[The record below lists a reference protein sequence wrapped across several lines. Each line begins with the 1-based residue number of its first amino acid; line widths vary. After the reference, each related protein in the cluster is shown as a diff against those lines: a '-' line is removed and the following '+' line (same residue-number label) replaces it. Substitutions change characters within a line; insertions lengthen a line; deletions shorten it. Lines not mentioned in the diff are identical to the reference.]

1 MEWDDKEKLQLRN
14 GQDHTDDRAAIISV
28 IEDESSAWLRGDVA
42 AWKACWVQD
51 DHAQHIN
58 ARPSVGARML
68 RGFDGISAYMV
79 PFIERRAD
87 ETMLL

>member
-1 MEWDDKEKLQLRN
+1 MEREDERKLQLTQ
-14 GQDHTDDRAAIISV
+14 GQDHIDDRSAILAV
-28 IEDESSAWLRGDVA
+28 IEEESAAWLRGDVV

-68 RGFDGISAYMV
+68 RGFDAI
-79 PFIERRAD
+79 
-87 ETMLL
+87 